1 MMYSTSTMQ
10 IDIVVGS
17 SRSRTCCKYQIICV
31 WATSENQSLAS
42 GENL

>member
-1 MMYSTSTMQ
+1 MMYSTSTIQ

-17 SRSRTCCKYQIICV
+17 SRSRTCKYQIICV